1 MAGDDEAGAEFAK
14 RFYKSAA
21 GTTLDKR
28 GSRSGRCGIVP
39 LRLGGAR
46 NTPNSPENAY
56 QLRTAGYA
64 ERKIPLLP
72 TSQSKFKASDC
83 MRPPEGYMIDS
94 KYVLGQ
100 YNDAMTANKE
110 IRGLEIV
117 TNDEDATACWQT
129 LIWPKKASE
138 FLLWLRD
145 HYLPSPGIIRY
156 TTEDAVEQ
164 GLQTD
169 GRVPAVGSALEIKD
183 ELEQH
188 LRVVTA

>member
-14 RFYKSAA
+14 VYKSAA

-39 LRLGGAR
+39 LRLDGAR
-46 NTPNSPENAY
+46 NTPNSPESAY
-56 QLRTAGYA
+56 QLRTAGYP
-64 ERKIPLLP
+64 ERKIPLLL
-72 TSQSKFKASDC
+72 TSQSKFKASDG

-100 YNDAMTANKE
+100 HNDAMTANKE

-129 LIWPKKASE
+129 LMAQE
-138 FLLWLRD
+138 
-145 HYLPSPGIIRY
+145 G
-156 TTEDAVEQ
+156 V
-164 GLQTD
+164 
-169 GRVPAVGSALEIKD
+169 RVPALAPRSLPAFSRHHPVHNRGRRRTGA
-183 ELEQH
+183 
-188 LRVVTA
+188 AN